1 MKANFDEAKKIKMI
15 IIKIKGGLGNQLFQY
30 AAGRAV
36 ALHHKLPL
44 KLDLT
49 IFETDKSHNGYRL
62 DQFAIQAGIATENE
76 VADLKGGNNVLISAL
91 RKVGLVK
98 RKSYFKEKGSSYFDE
113 RVFKYNFI
121 YLDGYWQNELY
132 FSDIRELLLR
142 ELSPISSMNDL
153 GCAYLECIKKS
164 NSVSL
169 HVRRGDYLKLKNIG
183 LLDVDYYMTAVDY
196 IRKNIEKPTFYIFSD
211 DLEWCK
217 NSLGF
222 LEDCIYVDRTQTEI
236 DDLILMSFCRHNIIA
251 NSSFSWWGAWL
262 NQNPKKTVI
271 APKGWLLN
279 DPGSSNVILS
289 EWVKF

>member
-1 MKANFDEAKKIKMI
+1 MI

-30 AAGRAV
+30 AVGRAL
-36 ALHHKLPL
+36 ALHHRLPL

-49 IFETDKSHNGYRL
+49 IFKTYKLHRYLL
-62 DQFAIQAGIATENE
+62 DQFAIKAEIATEDE
-76 VADLKGGNNVLISAL
+76 IIKLKGRNNVLFSAL
-91 RKVGLVK
+91 RKAGLVK
-98 RKSYFKEKGSSYFDE
+98 RKSYLKEKRSSYFDAS
-113 RVFKYNFI
+113 VFKNDDV

-132 FSDIRELLLR
+132 FSDIREELLR
-142 ELSPISSMNDL
+142 DLISISSMSDL
-153 GCAYLECIKKS
+153 GVVYMEGIKKS

-169 HVRRGDYLKLKNIG
+169 HVRRGNYLNLKNFNV
-183 LLDVDYYMTAVDY
+183 LDINYYMKAVEY
-196 IRKNIEKPTFYIFSD
+196 MRKNVEKPTFYIFSD

-222 LEDCIYVDRTQTEI
+222 LDNCIFVDSTKTEI
-236 DDLILMSFCRHNIIA
+236 DDLKLMSFCKHNIIA

-262 NQNPKKTVI
+262 NQNCKKTVI

-289 EWVKF
+289 DWVKM

>member
-1 MKANFDEAKKIKMI
+1 MI

-30 AAGRAV
+30 AVGRAL
-36 ALHHKLPL
+36 ALHHRLPL

-49 IFETDKSHNGYRL
+49 IFKTYKLHRYLL
-62 DQFAIQAGIATENE
+62 DQFAIQADIATEDE
-76 VADLKGGNNVLISAL
+76 IIKLKGRNNVLFSAL
-91 RKVGLVK
+91 RKAGLVK
-98 RKSYFKEKGSSYFDE
+98 RKSYLKEKRSSYFDAS
-113 RVFKYNFI
+113 VFKNDDV

-132 FSDIRELLLR
+132 FSDIREELLQDLT
-142 ELSPISSMNDL
+142 SISSMSEL
-153 GCAYLECIKKS
+153 GVVYMEGIKKS

-169 HVRRGDYLKLKNIG
+169 HVRRGNYLNLKNFNV
-183 LLDVDYYMTAVDY
+183 LDINYYMKAVEY
-196 IRKNIEKPTFYIFSD
+196 MRKNVEKPTFYIFSD

-222 LEDCIYVDRTQTEI
+222 LDNCIFVDSTKTEI
-236 DDLILMSFCRHNIIA
+236 DDLKLMSFCKHNIIA

-262 NQNPKKTVI
+262 NQNCKKTVI

-289 EWVKF
+289 DWVKM